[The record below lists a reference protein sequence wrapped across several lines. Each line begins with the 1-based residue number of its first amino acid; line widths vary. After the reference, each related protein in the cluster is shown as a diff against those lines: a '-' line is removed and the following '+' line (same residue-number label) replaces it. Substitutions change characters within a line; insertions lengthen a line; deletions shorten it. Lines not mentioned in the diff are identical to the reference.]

1 MNLVIFGPSGSGKGT
16 QAELLSKKLKIP
28 TISMGRLF
36 RRAYEKKTPEGIK
49 AEKYW
54 GKGNWVPVKLTF
66 KVLKQIL
73 NKHKH
78 GFILDGYPRGIDQ
91 IALLEKFLEKRGQK
105 IDQAILLWISDKE
118 AITRILLRAEKERQV
133 KGKARLTDKSKKLIK
148 ARLISYHQTV
158 DPIIEYYR
166 KQKILMEV
174 DGERSIE
181 DIHQDIMARLK
192 Q

>member
-36 RRAYEKKTPEGIK
+36 RRAYEKKNPEGIK
-49 AEKYW
+49 AEEYW
-54 GKGNWVPVKLTF
+54 RRGNWVPEKLTF
-66 KVLKQIL
+66 KVLKPVL
-73 NKHKH
+73 SKHRH
-78 GFILDGYPRGIDQ
+78 GFILDGYPRSINQ
-91 IALLEKFLEKRGQK
+91 VVLLERFLKKRGQK
-105 IDQAILLWISDKE
+105 IDRTILLWISDKE
-118 AITRILLRAEKERQV
+118 AIIRILLRAKKELQA
-133 KGKARLTDKSKKLIK
+133 KGKARSTDKNKKLIE